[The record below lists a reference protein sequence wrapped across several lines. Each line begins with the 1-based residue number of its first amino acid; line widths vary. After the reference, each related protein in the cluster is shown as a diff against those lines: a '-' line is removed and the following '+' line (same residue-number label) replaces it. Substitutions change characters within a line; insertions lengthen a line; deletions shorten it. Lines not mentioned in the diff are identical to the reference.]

1 MATATFYT
9 TQIRLKRNISQVRRI
24 YLTYYS
30 AWSVEKSYFG
40 DDAIFFRRERA

>member
-1 MATATFYT
+1 LMATATFYT
-9 TQIRLKRNISQVRRI
+9 TQIRLKRYISQVRRI

-30 AWSVEKSYFG
+30 AWSVEKYF